1 VCFIAAIVLIILN
14 EIFIRNAF
22 NKSFRGVTEMAI
34 FFFIWIV
41 FLGFMVLFDKKRL
54 ISLDTFYAAAKG
66 KAKTVIWYIQES
78 ITVCLGIAMIIA
90 FIGLYPF
97 FQNLYFSSLPK
108 FSKIWQHYPL
118 AVSGAFIAL
127 KGLYS
132 IIERAMGNDMNTE
145 KGGKA

>member
-1 VCFIAAIVLIILN
+1 
-14 EIFIRNAF
+14 
-22 NKSFRGVTEMAI
+22 MAI

-66 KAKTVIWYIQES
+66 KLKTVVWYIQES
-78 ITVCLGIAMIIA
+78 IAVCLGIAMIMA

-97 FQNLYFSSLPK
+97 FQNLYFSALPK

-118 AVSGAFIAL
+118 VVSGAFIAL
-127 KGLYS
+127 RALYS
-132 IIERAMGNDMNTE
+132 IIERAIGYNDAVTE
-145 KGGKA
+145 KGGKE